1 MDPVRVLLVGLM
13 GSGKTVVGRA
23 LAHRLGWPYIDNDE
37 VVHEIAGE
45 AKASLVRARGE
56 QGLRAA
62 EAQVVA
68 RLLLDPGPY
77 VAGLPAG
84 VVLDPGVRATLQRA
98 PDDVVFVWLRAAT
111 ATLVQRLAVDQQDRP
126 WLTGDLE
133 TAVRELAAGR
143 EPHFEALADVV
154 VDVDQ
159 GAPDD
164 IAAAV
169 AAKIAQVG

>member
-1 MDPVRVLLVGLM
+1 MLVGLM
-13 GSGKTVVGRA
+13 GSGKTVVGQA
-23 LAHRLGWPYIDNDE
+23 LAQRLGWPYIDNDD
-37 VVHEIAGE
+37 VVHDIAGE

-56 QGLRAA
+56 HGLRAA

-84 VVLDPGVRATLQRA
+84 VVLDPAVRVTMQSA
-98 PDDVVFVWLRAAT
+98 PDDVVLVWLRAAI
-111 ATLVQRLAVDQQDRP
+111 ATLVQRLAADPQDRP

-143 EPHFEALADVV
+143 EPHFEELADAV

-159 GAPDD
+159 GTPEH
-164 IAAAV
+164 IAAV
-169 AAKIAQVG
+169 IAERLAGRDEGG